1 MLYPI
6 WITYVW
12 GDFHV
17 RRQRGWRGD
26 TELRLLFK
34 MDTPW
39 RQLLFGMVLQHL
51 RAWNRWTFSTRDRCS
66 RWHFHFPVT
75 VLVQGRRSKMKLRL
89 VTEVT
94 ELWVRRVE
102 YDCMAAFGL
111 RLFIHSGASAFL
123 PRLIPARLNPC
134 LKSRVW
140 TVRRLAAAR
149 SFNPL
154 PARLSGVYSR
164 SSCAVTEY
172 QLATRQSVS
181 VKSALQCQA
190 PFGSAGV

>member
-1 MLYPI
+1 M
-6 WITYVW
+6 
-12 GDFHV
+12 
-17 RRQRGWRGD
+17 GWLSCQE
-26 TELRLLFK
+26 TE
-34 MDTPW
+34 
-39 RQLLFGMVLQHL
+39 GME
-51 RAWNRWTFSTRDRCS
+51 
-66 RWHFHFPVT
+66 RWHRAETAVQDGHSLAATALRDGASTFASVKSLDILNERPLLKMAF
-75 VLVQGRRSKMKLRL
+75 LVQGRRSKMKLRL